1 MRPARSIFV
10 FALVLIAGCGTT
22 TPTPPSPEPA
32 ATRTPPPEPEP
43 GPLEKFVEGKERLEG
58 LFDVILDREAAK
70 VWLEFPPAGDDG
82 RVAEVLYVEGLA
94 HGLGSNPVGL
104 DRGRIG
110 STRVVELHRIGRRLY
125 VVQPNLGF
133 RATSDNPDERRAVE
147 QAFARSVLWS
157 GPVVAETPTGD
168 FVVDFTDFV
177 VRDAHGVVRTLKRTG
192 QGKFELDDDR
202 STLDPNQV
210 LAFPDNLEFK
220 AILTFG
226 SDEPGPEVRRVTP
239 TPDSV
244 TLVQHHSLV
253 RLPDDGYEP
262 RAFDPRS
269 GALWI
274 GYQDYAAPLD
284 EPIERKWI
292 VRHRLQKKDPTAERS
307 EPVEPIVYHVDRGAP
322 EPVRQALIDGAR
334 WWNQAF
340 EAAGYVDAFRVEL
353 LPEDAHPLDVRYN
366 VIQWVHR
373 QTRGWSYGGGVVDPR
388 TGERIKGH
396 VSLGSLRVRQDR
408 RLFEGL
414 LGTQKTGTG
423 APDDP
428 IELSLARIRQL
439 SAHEVGHTI
448 GFTHNFTASTWG
460 DRASVMD
467 YPAPLIRVGDDATLD
482 VSEAYAV
489 GIGPWDETTVQYS
502 YGDFPPGT
510 DEAAALDSIL
520 RASLERSEE
529 FISDRDARPVGG
541 AHPTAHL
548 WDNGRDPVSML
559 REQLEVRRIALE
571 RFGLDNLPKGEPVGL
586 LQQTFVPVYL
596 HHRFQLEAAVKLVG
610 GVDYRYKMP
619 GDDQP
624 LARPLPE
631 DVQRDALDAVLQ
643 CLEPTMLDI
652 PDSTLALLMPRPYG
666 HQGANR
672 ELFDGATDPVFDP
685 MSAAATAADYAV
697 RMLLAPERCMRL
709 VDQQRR
715 MVVPFGLDDTV
726 DALIE
731 RTFDRRAPTERL
743 RALQREVQR
752 LVVDRLV
759 ERAFDPD
766 TPSAVRVVIES
777 RLARLQNRLVRRGGG
792 EGIDAAHDAVLA
804 RDLDRYLYQREWRE
818 PSGWRAPEMPPGS
831 PIGSACGGGL

>member
-10 FALVLIAGCGTT
+10 FALVLAVGCGTT

-32 ATRTPPPEPEP
+32 ATQTPPPEPEP
-43 GPLEKFVEGKERLEG
+43 GPLEKFVQDKERLEG
-58 LFDVILDREAAK
+58 LFDVIIDRKAAK
-70 VWLEFPPAGDDG
+70 VWLEFPPADEHGL
-82 RVAEVLYVEGLA
+82 VAEVLYVEGLA

-104 DRGRIG
+104 DRGKIG
-110 STRVVELHRIGRRLY
+110 STRVVQLHRIGRRLY
-125 VVQPNLGF
+125 VIQPNLGF

-157 GPVVAETPTGD
+157 GPVVAEAPTGD

-177 VRDAHGVVRTLKRTG
+177 VRDAYGVVRTLKRTG

-202 STLDPNQV
+202 STLDPSQV
-210 LAFPDNLEFK
+210 LAFPDNLEFE

-253 RLPDDGYEP
+253 RLPDAGYEP
-262 RAFDPRS
+262 REFDPRS

-274 GYQDYAAPLD
+274 GYHDYAAPLD
-284 EPIERKWI
+284 GPIERKWI
-292 VRHRLQKKDPTAERS
+292 VRHRLQKKDPSAERS

-334 WWNQAF
+334 WWNRAF

-448 GFTHNFTASTWG
+448 GFAHNFTASTWG

-489 GIGPWDETTVQYS
+489 GVGPWDETTVQYS
-502 YGDFPPGT
+502 YADFPPGT

-529 FISDRDARPVGG
+529 FISDGDARPVGG

-610 GVDYRYKMP
+610 GVDYRYNMP

-631 DVQRDALDAVLQ
+631 TVQRDALDAVLQ

-652 PDSTLALLMPRPYG
+652 ADSTLALLVPRPYG
-666 HQGANR
+666 HQGPNR
-672 ELFDGATDPVFDP
+672 ELFDGATGPVFDP
-685 MSAAATAADYAV
+685 MSAAATAADHAV
-697 RMLLAPERCMRL
+697 HMLLAPERCMRL
-709 VDQQRR
+709 IDQQRR
-715 MVVPFGLDDTV
+715 MVVPFGLDDTI

-731 RTFDRRAPTERL
+731 RTFDRRAETERL

-818 PSGWRAPEMPPGS
+818 PRGWRAPKMPPGS
-831 PIGSACGGGL
+831 PIGSACGEGL